1 MSKRALPQREYPHLG
16 EAVVPQVVADLGA
29 EVGAIKGVV
38 AEVVAL
44 LLRRLIPPSGSD
56 RHPIG

>member
-1 MSKRALPQREYPHLG
+1 MSRRALPQRKYPHLG
-16 EAVVPQVVADLGA
+16 EAVVPQVAVDLGA
-29 EVGAIKGVV
+29 EVGAIKAAV

-44 LLRRLIPPSGSD
+44 LLHRLIPPSWSD